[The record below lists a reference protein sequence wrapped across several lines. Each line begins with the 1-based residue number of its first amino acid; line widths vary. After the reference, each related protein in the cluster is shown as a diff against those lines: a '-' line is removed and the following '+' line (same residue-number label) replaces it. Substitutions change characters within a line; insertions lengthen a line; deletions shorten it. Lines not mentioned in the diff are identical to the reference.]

1 MGLVRSQVIR
11 RYVITITWHLFCE
24 QKAASILNIP
34 CKEVCINPSG
44 LYQRSAPREPVSKI
58 VHWNGWK
65 H

>member
-1 MGLVRSQVIR
+1 MYIPHPHFTQGNQ
-11 RYVITITWHLFCE
+11 HLFCE